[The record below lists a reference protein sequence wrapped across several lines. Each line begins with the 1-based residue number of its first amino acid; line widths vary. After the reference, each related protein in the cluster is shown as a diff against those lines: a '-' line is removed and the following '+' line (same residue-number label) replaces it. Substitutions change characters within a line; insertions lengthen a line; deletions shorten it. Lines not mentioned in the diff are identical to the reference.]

1 MMSNYQKFDL
11 ADGYCYILPQY
22 LIITDHSD
30 PTEILRRKER
40 NTLGIFLA
48 GIFAISIVLLSTA
61 AYMIPGGRQNDAYIL
76 FSAGVFGI
84 AICMKWRNRSNVK
97 VIERS
102 QIRNIQLK
110 KSMFN
115 PAFFILFKDSK
126 GKFKERLLV
135 MKSNNL
141 QKIDAAIR
149 ILRSHNL
156 MSDRSIN
163 QQVLV
168 NTNTE
173 SQKNQTN
180 LSEKKQAKNA
190 QKSTDEKK
198 ITKDYN
204 RDADGY
210 VKNY

>member
-1 MMSNYQKFDL
+1 MSNYQKFDL

-22 LIITDHSD
+22 LVITDHSD

-40 NTLGIFLA
+40 NTLGAFR
-48 GIFAISIVLLSTA
+48 IVLLILSIGFIAAA
-61 AYMIPGGRQNDAYIL
+61 AYMIPIGRQNDGYIL
-76 FSAGVFGI
+76 LSAGVFGI
-84 AICMKWRNRSNVK
+84 AISMKWRNRSNVK
-97 VIERS
+97 VIDRS
-102 QIRNIQLK
+102 QIRSIQLK

-115 PAFFILFKDSK
+115 PTFFVLFKDSK

-156 MSDRSIN
+156 MSEVSIN
-163 QQVLV
+163 QQAQANL
-168 NTNTE
+168 NTE
-173 SQKNQTN
+173 PKNLKTII
-180 LSEKKQAKNA
+180 SEKPNSKNA
-190 QKSTDEKK
+190 QQSQPAKK
-198 ITKDYN
+198 ITKDYD

-210 VKNY
+210 IKNY